1 MRWPERRLIVEVSV
15 SEGGDM
21 KNVLLAYDG
30 SEGAKRALE
39 TVVALHHEG
48 DVVTVVN
55 SAEGL
60 PLFGYAGTLATP
72 EEEEERHR
80 EAIEA
85 QTALAEHGIEA
96 TVVERHGDPA
106 TAILDEADSEGAD
119 LIVMGTR
126 GISTAERWLVGS
138 VSTKVLHHAHCS
150 VLVAR

>member
-1 MRWPERRLIVEVSV
+1 VIQ
-15 SEGGDM
+15 M
-21 KNVLLAYDG
+21 KVVLAYDG
-30 SEGAKRALE
+30 SDGAKRALE
-39 TVVALHHEG
+39 TMVALHHEG

-60 PLFGYAGTLATP
+60 PLFGYAGTLPTP
-72 EEEEERHR
+72 EEEKERHR
-80 EAIEA
+80 QAIEA
-85 QTALAEHGIEA
+85 QAALAEQGIEA

-106 TAILDEADSEGAD
+106 MAILDEADSEGAD
-119 LIVMGTR
+119 LVVMGTR

>member
-1 MRWPERRLIVEVSV
+1 
-15 SEGGDM
+15 M
-21 KNVLLAYDG
+21 KVVLAYDG
-30 SEGAKRALE
+30 SDGAKRALE
-39 TVVALHHEG
+39 TMVALHHEG

-60 PLFGYAGTLATP
+60 PLFGYAGTLPTP
-72 EEEEERHR
+72 EEEKERHR
-80 EAIEA
+80 QAIEA
-85 QTALAEHGIEA
+85 QAALAEQGIEA

-119 LIVMGTR
+119 LVVMGTR

>member
-1 MRWPERRLIVEVSV
+1 
-15 SEGGDM
+15 M

>member
-1 MRWPERRLIVEVSV
+1 
-15 SEGGDM
+15 M

-30 SEGAKRALE
+30 SDGAKRALDA
-39 TVVALHHEG
+39 VAALHHEG
-48 DVVTVVN
+48 DGVTIVS

-60 PLFGYAGTLATP
+60 PLFGYAGTLP
-72 EEEEERHR
+72 SLEQEEERHR
-80 EAIEA
+80 QAVEA
-85 QTALAEHGIEA
+85 QIALSEHGIEA

-106 TAILDEADSEGAD
+106 AAILDEADKEGAD

-126 GISTAERWLVGS
+126 GLSTAERWLLGS